1 MRSVRTRRVIALIAV
16 IAGIF
21 ATPVLPETAAATGG
35 PPSGYFV
42 LPAGYTGT
50 FSAIGF
56 NACDA
61 LTGGYQPAGGA
72 LLPQWS
78 KPHGCF
84 SQAAST
90 LTIGPFP
97 QSLSFRIYLRD
108 DTCGVTYFSD
118 GSPVDHVI
126 VDGNGPYNLRFA
138 DGGTDCAE
146 ANTVR
151 HTPPGLDFVVTYTD
165 TPPPPPPPPPPP
177 LEGGFVPVIP
187 VRVLDTRL
195 GAGRPLLA
203 GGVAAIPMAGQHG
216 VPSDATAVVLNVTAV
231 SPAAP
236 GYLTVFP
243 CGTSPPTASNVN
255 YRTDDDV
262 PNLVVVKIG
271 DGGSVCITTFSQSHL
286 VVDLSGYHAPGGGG
300 FVPIFP
306 VRIKDTR
313 TTTRVH
319 ADGVVSVP
327 VVGVVTGPEANGA
340 VFNITVTNPEAP
352 GFVTAYACDHS
363 RPLASNLNYVA
374 GQTVANL
381 AMLGLGK
388 DGSLCLYSSA
398 PTDVIVD
405 ITGYFMP
412 NTGPGFKG
420 ITPTR
425 ILDTRPG
432 VHLNATETRTVP
444 LAGLPDGTVGVV
456 ANVTATNTAAPGY
469 LTVFPCGQTPPN
481 ASNVN
486 YTQEDTVPNLVALGV
501 GDQKSICVYSF
512 APTDI
517 IVDITGFY

>member
-1 MRSVRTRRVIALIAV
+1 
-16 IAGIF
+16 
-21 ATPVLPETAAATGG
+21 
-35 PPSGYFV
+35 
-42 LPAGYTGT
+42 
-50 FSAIGF
+50 
-56 NACDA
+56 
-61 LTGGYQPAGGA
+61 
-72 LLPQWS
+72 
-78 KPHGCF
+78 
-84 SQAAST
+84 
-90 LTIGPFP
+90 
-97 QSLSFRIYLRD
+97 
-108 DTCGVTYFSD
+108 
-118 GSPVDHVI
+118 
-126 VDGNGPYNLRFA
+126 
-138 DGGTDCAE
+138 
-146 ANTVR
+146 
-151 HTPPGLDFVVTYTD
+151 
-165 TPPPPPPPPPPP
+165 
-177 LEGGFVPVIP
+177 VIP

-412 NTGPGFKG
+412 NTGLGFKG

-432 VHLNATETRTVP
+432 VRLNATETRTVP